1 MPKQFTDSGYY
12 FPSERTLVAF
22 FTEIPTAP
30 PKKNPKVHIEIQR
43 TLAARA
49 TWSTNKAEGM
59 ISRYTLRL

>member
-30 PKKNPKVHIEIQR
+30 PKK
-43 TLAARA
+43 TL
-49 TWSTNKAEGM
+49 KF
-59 ISRYTLRL
+59 I